1 MEKQTLVIQLTFT
14 QPLGVST
21 SPYDQDKLAIG
32 IKDPSVFT
40 VKDEGRPMKFKSKN
54 QLLVLV
60 AQIGD
65 AASQ

>member
-1 MEKQTLVIQLTFT
+1 MKLEIGLAIKASTFIAT
-14 QPLGVST
+14 T
-21 SPYDQDKLAIG
+21 RDQDKLAIG

-40 VKDEGRPMKFKSKN
+40 VKNEGRPMKFKSKN

-65 AASQ
+65 ATS

>member
-1 MEKQTLVIQLTFT
+1 M
-14 QPLGVST
+14 
-21 SPYDQDKLAIG
+21 IG
-32 IKDPSVFT
+32 IKDPTVFT